1 MKTRAVA
8 ISLSLIAAMMPL
20 NGARASD
27 STLAAGAGQAMT
39 RPVPAWDSVG
49 SASAPKIKAVM
60 PARAG
65 RVAVAG
71 DGLQARKADMVR
83 RMFWIMLAHR

>member
-1 MKTRAVA
+1 MKTRAMA
-8 ISLSLIAAMMPL
+8 ISLSLIAAMIPL
-20 NGARASD
+20 NAALASD
-27 STLAAGAGQAMT
+27 SALAAGAGQAMT
-39 RPVPAWDSVG
+39 RQAPAWDSVG
-49 SASAPKIKAVM
+49 SATAPKIKAVM

-65 RVAVAG
+65 RAVAAD